1 MEGPGRGPT
10 QGAGTGVSGARAR
23 AISLAAKN
31 AHLDTPLD
39 PDLGPIP
46 FMAHA
51 QAAGRA
57 VSLPEH
63 DEYDALADLFL
74 GDDRPVASEPPEPED
89 LATLIS
95 RSPGTLAPENEQAS
109 SDEPAPSDIVTTSR
123 QSASRDDGP
132 GTLRESAIEGVV
144 LGHLPVLG
152 SIWLTQLARHRSR
165 TLGRPVGVVRISA
178 QDALIDLVIPA
189 PSGRVIAAQSFADA
203 VAQASAMGV
212 RDWLVRVPEADEA
225 ALLSLSATGRVGAMT
240 ILTGADDAAIVSA
253 YRTLKGLVRASGRDD
268 APVRVAVMGA
278 SPSRAHEARLKLAD
292 VCRQFL
298 SRQLEVEACDQQIS
312 GGGSTLTLFRGERPS
327 DVGAIVEAL
336 RSHTAGASRAESPR
350 HAAIPAPTM
359 SMPALEDLLPAL
371 IAPAPTL
378 GATLITAPIPEAER
392 ATELEWDAEFRPSSR
407 SGETL
412 RASTMTSRPE
422 TPQRP
427 TQGVPHSAGPRPSS
441 EIAPSPVEIGPAATP
456 APAGAMNES
465 AGAVDAPSLRGAS
478 RLGLRPLK
486 AKCPYAR
493 SIELAVDAANAL
505 HVISSDGSEQGVQ
518 ELAAAS
524 AWAQTNAEL
533 LADAYGIDASAP
545 IARHVLTRKPGSM
558 RGLIDSD
565 LKLHALAKADADG
578 WACVPLN
585 G

>member
-1 MEGPGRGPT
+1 M
-10 QGAGTGVSGARAR
+10 SSARAR
-23 AISLAAKN
+23 ALARAASN
-31 AHLDTPLD
+31 AHHDAPLD

-46 FMAHA
+46 FLAHA

-57 VSLPEH
+57 VSLPDR

-89 LATLIS
+89 LASLIA
-95 RSPGTLAPENEQAS
+95 RGPGTLAPESEDVAGTES
-109 SDEPAPSDIVTTSR
+109 AEGDIVTTSC
-123 QSASRDDGP
+123 QSVSRDDGRSV
-132 GTLRESAIEGVV
+132 LSSASIEGVV

-152 SIWLTQLARHRSR
+152 SIWLTQLARHRAR

-178 QDALIDLVIPA
+178 QDALMDLVIPA
-189 PSGRVIAAQSFADA
+189 PTGRVIAAQSFADA

-225 ALLSLSATGRVGAMT
+225 ALLSLSASGLVGAMT

-278 SPSRAHEARLKLAD
+278 SPARAHEARLKLAD

-312 GGGSTLTLFRGERPS
+312 GGGSTLTLFRGARPA
-327 DVGAIVEAL
+327 DVQDVIAAL
-336 RSHTAGASRAESPR
+336 RSHAGPAEVRCSEV
-350 HAAIPAPTM
+350 ALPAFGSVPDMVSATV
-359 SMPALEDLLPAL
+359 SMPALEDLLPAM
-371 IAPAPTL
+371 IAPAPA
-378 GATLITAPIPEAER
+378 ATSSVVRSQAPMPTASAPS
-392 ATELEWDAEFRPSSR
+392 ELEWDAEFRPSRTPASR
-407 SGETL
+407 TERTPTTPPLAAPTKISPEHAANAG
-412 RASTMTSRPE
+412 AST
-422 TPQRP
+422 P
-427 TQGVPHSAGPRPSS
+427 TRATKA
-441 EIAPSPVEIGPAATP
+441 APTVDVTTPAAPTLQ
-456 APAGAMNES
+456 AEGALES
-465 AGAVDAPSLRGAS
+465 AAASPSLKGAA
-478 RLGLRPLK
+478 RLGLRPVK